1 MKKYVCTICG
11 YEYDPQQGDL
21 DTGIRAGT
29 LFEAIPD
36 DWLCPVC
43 GATKIMFEEVE

>member
-1 MKKYVCTICG
+1 MKKYFCTICG
-11 YEYDPQQGDL
+11 YEYDPEQGDL

-29 LFEAIPD
+29 RFEAIPD

-43 GATKIMFEEVE
+43 GAAKIMFEEVK